1 MSPEDKA
8 RVIIDQKLEA
18 AGWLVVDKKAFN
30 PGAALGIAV
39 REYQTKTG
47 PADYILF
54 VNRAPVGVIEA
65 KRDEEGENITT
76 HERQTKRYATSG
88 FKTKKQYDALPFLFQ
103 ATAQIIRFTDRRDPE
118 PRSRELFWFY
128 KPEFLSELFKKE
140 KTLRQRLLEIPTLN
154 IENLRECQIDA
165 ITGLEQ
171 SLTQQKPRSLIHMAT
186 GAGKTFTAISSVYRL
201 LKFANAKRILFLVDT
216 RNLGKQAHQEFMAYT
231 PPDDKRKFTEL
242 YNVQRLMSSTLDT
255 KADVCISTIQRM
267 YSILSGEKLDESDED
282 INLNELDTI
291 EENKHLSKKLIQYN
305 PNVPIESFDF
315 IIIDECHRSIYNL
328 WKQVLDY
335 FDAFLIG
342 LSATPD
348 KRTYGFFNENIV
360 AQYSYEQSVIDGVN
374 VGYDIYEIET
384 EITKKGQSIRAKQWI
399 DRRNRQ
405 TRAKRL
411 VEADQDFV
419 YTHKDLDKDVVN
431 PSQIRNIIRE
441 MKRAVSQEI
450 FPNREEVP
458 KTLIFAKS
466 DSHADDIINIVREEY
481 GKGNEFC
488 EKVTY
493 SAKDPDGVLS
503 DFRNEY
509 NPRIAVTVD
518 MIATG
523 TDVKPLEVL
532 LFMRDVRSKG
542 YYEQMKGRGVRS
554 LDEDGLKKVSQ
565 SASGA
570 KTRFVIIDAVG
581 VEKSQKTESR
591 QLERKPT
598 ITLKQLMDGIIIG
611 DVDEDTALSLANRLI
626 RLNKNLDAKT
636 QTKIS
641 QLTNGKSLKQITETI
656 LNAVDPDTINQAI
669 IAEEALKGNALDEES
684 ISEQQYVDK
693 MSELL
698 EQAYRVFDDP
708 DLRNLLID
716 KKDAEQIIDTLNLD
730 KVINRGF
737 SENVEQKAQEDIEKF
752 EAYLKENREEIEALS
767 FFYDQ
772 PYQRREL
779 TLNMIQELHDK
790 LSRPPLLLTTERLW
804 SAYERVRGSQVK
816 GVNTQRKLTDLL
828 SLVRFASGLDSE
840 LTPFSEEVDK
850 RFQKWVFK
858 HNANNATAFNDEQM
872 TWLRLMKDHIANSC
886 QLTPNDFKLGSLVSH
901 GGAFKAA
908 EVFGREKLMP
918 LMKELNEELVA

>member
-1 MSPEDKA
+1 MPP
-8 RVIIDQKLEA
+8 L
-18 AGWLVVDKKAFN
+18 
-30 PGAALGIAV
+30 
-39 REYQTKTG
+39 
-47 PADYILF
+47 
-54 VNRAPVGVIEA
+54 
-65 KRDEEGENITT
+65 
-76 HERQTKRYATSG
+76 AT
-88 FKTKKQYDALPFLFQ
+88 D
-103 ATAQIIRFTDRRDPE
+103 
-118 PRSRELFWFY
+118 
-128 KPEFLSELFKKE
+128 
-140 KTLRQRLLEIPTLN
+140 
-154 IENLRECQIDA
+154 NLRDCQIDA
-165 ITGLEQ
+165 ITGLEK
-171 SLTQQKPRSLIHMAT
+171 SLALQKPRSLIHMAT

-201 LKFANAKRILFLVDT
+201 LKFAKAKRILFLVDT
-216 RNLGKQAHQEFMAYT
+216 RNLGKQAHQEFMAFT
-231 PPDDKRKFTEL
+231 PSDDKRKFTEL

-267 YSILSGEKLDESDED
+267 YSILSGEKLDEQDED
-282 INLNELDTI
+282 INLNEVTTL
-291 EENKHLSKKLIQYN
+291 EESTRLSKRHIQYN

-342 LSATPD
+342 LTATPD
-348 KRTYGFFNENIV
+348 NRTYGFFNENIV
-360 AQYSYEQSVIDGVN
+360 AEYSYEQSVVDGVN

-384 EITKKGQSIRAKQWI
+384 EITKKGKKIRAKQWI

-411 VEADQDFV
+411 VEAEEDIV
-419 YTHKDLDKDVVN
+419 YTHKDLDREVVN

-554 LDEDGLKKVSQ
+554 LDKDGLQKVSQ

-581 VEKSQKTESR
+581 VEKSKKTESR
-591 QLERKPT
+591 QLERKPST
-598 ITLKQLMDGIIIG
+598 TLKQLMDGIILG

-626 RLNKNLDAKT
+626 RLNKNLDEET
-636 QTKIS
+636 QSKITELTK
-641 QLTNGKSLKQITETI
+641 GKSLKQITETI
-656 LNAVDPDTINQAI
+656 LNAVDPDTINQALI
-669 IAEEALKGNALDEES
+669 LDEALKGNVLNEDS
-684 ISEQQYVDK
+684 ISEQQYLEK
-693 MSELL
+693 MAELL
-698 EQAYRVFDDP
+698 EQAYRVFDAP
-708 DLRNLLID
+708 ELRSLLAD
-716 KKDAEQIIDTLNLD
+716 KKDTEQIIDTVNLD

-737 SENVEQKAQEDIEKF
+737 SENVEQKAKEDIERF
-752 EAYLKENREEIEALS
+752 ENYLKENREDIEALS

-779 TLNMIQELHDK
+779 TLSMIQELHDK

-804 SAYERVRGSQVK
+804 TAYERVKGSQVK

-828 SLVRFASGLDSE
+828 SLIRFASGLDQDLS
-840 LTPFSEEVDK
+840 PFSEEVDK
-850 RFQKWVFK
+850 RFKKWVFR
-858 HNANNATAFNDEQM
+858 HNAQNATAFTEEQM
-872 TWLRLMKDHIANSC
+872 NWLRLMKDHIINSC
-886 QLTPNDFKLGSLVSH
+886 QLTPNDFKLGSLANH

-908 EVFGREKLMP
+908 EVFGREKLMS